1 MARLDRRRLESL
13 IGRFARVRLLVIGDV
28 LLDEYLFGEVDRV
41 SAEAPVPVVHVG
53 REASTLGGAG
63 NVVRNVVA
71 LGGGC
76 SMASVVGADG
86 PGRRIAELLEALEV
100 DPGGLVEVEGRITG
114 HKTRVVARSRQV
126 VRFSQQVARIDRET
140 TEHPPA
146 GATRRLIRYI
156 EDVLPE
162 VDGVVLED
170 YGKGLFT
177 KSLLT
182 SVMRLCRETGVPVAV
197 DPKTSLTLHKGID
210 LLKPNLPETE
220 DLSGVMVRDRADLD
234 RAAAKLRR
242 RIGGG
247 RLVVTRGPD
256 GMSLFEGEGP
266 GIDVHTAA
274 REVFDVQGAGDT
286 TIAALVLA
294 LRAGGSLLEAAVIAN
309 AAAGV
314 AVGKSGTATAS
325 PAEVRR
331 LLPAAIRAAQEAS

>member
-13 IGRFARVRLLVIGDV
+13 IGRFPGVHLLVIGDV

-53 REASTLGGAG
+53 HEASTLGGAG

-71 LGGGC
+71 LGASC
-76 SMASVVGADG
+76 SMASVIGADAS
-86 PGRRIAELLEALEV
+86 GRRIAALMRGLGV
-100 DPGGLVEVEGRITG
+100 DADGLVEVEGRTTG

-126 VRFSQQVARIDRET
+126 VRFSQQVVRIDRET
-140 TEHPPA
+140 TEHPPP

-177 KSLLT
+177 KGLLT
-182 SVMRLCRETGVPVAV
+182 SVMRRCREADVPVAV

-220 DLSGVMVRDRADLD
+220 DLSGVTVRDRADLD

-256 GMSLFEGEGP
+256 GMSLFEGDGP
-266 GIDVHTAA
+266 GIDVHTVA